1 MVVGGEKEWLVAWHM
16 SPKIVT
22 LEPGTL
28 SPFWLN
34 LYQNLMYLR
43 QFFPLVY
50 ILDCFNLLFTNL
62 HGD

>member
-34 LYQNLMYLR
+34 MYQNLMYLR
-43 QFFPLVY
+43 QISPQFTFFR
-50 ILDCFNLLFTNL
+50 LF
-62 HGD
+62 